1 MQKCVKIRR
10 LVIIHANPRQ
20 LGLGLGDLAKILNLD
35 FFQNNWPI
43 LDFFM
48 IFNFSTWKCNY
59 NMIQVTS

>member
-1 MQKCVKIRR
+1 MCQNTA
-10 LVIIHANPRQ
+10 LGDYSNPRQ

-35 FFQNNWPI
+35 FFRTI
-43 LDFFM
+43 DRFSIFFM